1 MRRFPYWGLLP
12 GEEELSRAPKTR
24 RQIRRDNLEGGI
36 AYFINDSDSK
46 KKSNS
51 FSKRKIE
58 SRNNGIKTERVINPS
73 LNNEYYEEINGHIKN
88 YLKRSSSGN
97 FSSLLMKTPMTYFP
111 PGRKKRVASS
121 IDRKQEKH
129 IFSKDFLMDNKD
141 YGLFEVERKARRN
154 TTVVSN
160 VNSEKSDLSNEK
172 RHFDNKK

>member
-1 MRRFPYWGLLP
+1 
-12 GEEELSRAPKTR
+12 
-24 RQIRRDNLEGGI
+24 
-36 AYFINDSDSK
+36 
-46 KKSNS
+46 
-51 FSKRKIE
+51 
-58 SRNNGIKTERVINPS
+58 
-73 LNNEYYEEINGHIKN
+73 
-88 YLKRSSSGN
+88 
-97 FSSLLMKTPMTYFP
+97 MTYFP

-141 YGLFEVERKARRN
+141 YGLFGVERKARRN